1 MPHQFKKVLRV
12 PLLSSSRKAGV
23 AQRWL
28 LQLCV
33 MPFFKY
39 DMLLFEASSHGE
51 MMMVNAYALNL
62 DRHEEDRHEEDLNFG
77 REGPRVVKLPPG
89 MPPAPPS
96 PGLDSQE
103 QRWD

>member
-1 MPHQFKKVLRV
+1 MLSKGNLPIVVVADPDAVYMPHQFKKVLRV

-62 DRHEEDRHEEDLNFG
+62 DRHEEDPTE
-77 REGPRVVKLPPG
+77 
-89 MPPAPPS
+89 
-96 PGLDSQE
+96 
-103 QRWD
+103 W